1 MGNYRN
7 FYLPNMDEKKYQ
19 SEDYI
24 TLSGFKKVIKSFL
37 RDFFRFLSY
46 TEFVLIKCWYFIFI
60 GLFCGLLLGYTYYI
74 SKPTVYKVSMVV
86 QYTELTKKTYA
97 EMLDQLNKPG
107 TSGPGNGLSAVL
119 KIPQNIGSKVLFID
133 SQNMNSEPL
142 NSDTSTKEK
151 FFKIIV
157 ELRDNFLSDTLQ
169 DAIVNYLN
177 NNSYLKKLK
186 EEQKKLYLGKLNFID
201 GDLRKLD
208 SLKLAYNKFLST
220 PNMSATF
227 YNNAFDPANS
237 YIQSADLANQKDIIL
252 HWLALETS
260 AIYIIDGFKTTVSP
274 QSISL
279 AGALLISGSMGLL
292 IGFLIGF
299 MSETKKKVSGT

>member
-1 MGNYRN
+1 
-7 FYLPNMDEKKYQ
+7 MDEKKYQ

-24 TLSGFKKVIKSFL
+24 TLSGFKKVMKAFL

-46 TEFVLIKCWYFIFI
+46 TEFVLIKSWFLILAGLLI
-60 GLFCGLLLGYTYYI
+60 GLFLGYIYYI

-86 QYTELTKKTYA
+86 EYSELTKKTYA

-107 TSGPGNGLSAVL
+107 SSGPGLSAVL
-119 KIPQNIGSKVLFID
+119 KIPQSIGGKVLFID

-151 FFKIIV
+151 LFKIIV

-169 DAIVNYLN
+169 NAIVNYLN
-177 NNSYLKKLK
+177 NNAYLKKLK
-186 EEQKKLYLGKLNFID
+186 EEKKKLYQGKLSFID
-201 GDLRKLD
+201 GELRKLD

-237 YIQSADLANQKDIIL
+237 YVQSADLADQKDIIL

-279 AGALLISGSMGLL
+279 TGALLILGSIGLL
-292 IGFLIGF
+292 IGFLVGF
-299 MSETKKKVSGT
+299 MNETKKKVSGT